1 MALVDLHAGDA
12 FVELVKSALL
22 AALEAL
28 PPASRFALVT
38 FSHKVGVRAYRARKP
53 RA

>member
-1 MALVDLHAGDA
+1 VALVDLHAGDA